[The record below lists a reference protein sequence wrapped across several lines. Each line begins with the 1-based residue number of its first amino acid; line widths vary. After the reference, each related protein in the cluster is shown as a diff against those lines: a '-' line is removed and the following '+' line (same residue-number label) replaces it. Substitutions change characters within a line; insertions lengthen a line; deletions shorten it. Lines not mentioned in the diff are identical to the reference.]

1 MKTPC
6 LERTVDQHGN
16 CRCSVK
22 VRLAVHHDD
31 VNGLFQAVHEDP
43 LANGQSHGIGVKQG
57 FDTLIKV
64 DPSLLLKTLAKSP
77 SNGRLE
83 RSPLAGA
90 CSCHRCASIAGRGP
104 GSCAQSPGQL
114 WLKLNWIEWMGVHKI
129 DKQIKSEVRKMINNF
144 DSKRAFRALAPGPN
158 WSTGPSSQGMLKE
171 RPLGTWPPCRWSW
184 PGSDKHG
191 SVIDAKK
198 KNLYQSSQGAEAL
211 ARGNFGLA
219 AHEIITW
226 AQCRKKSQSQIN
238 STNFF
243 QNSSYANFKQILATR
258 GHPLWPQ
265 AVDNHFN
272 VR

>member
-1 MKTPC
+1 MISKYNLPQIKLGPVKSFVSNFMKTPC

-114 WLKLNWIEWMGVHKI
+114 
-129 DKQIKSEVRKMINNF
+129 
-144 DSKRAFRALAPGPN
+144 
-158 WSTGPSSQGMLKE
+158 
-171 RPLGTWPPCRWSW
+171 
-184 PGSDKHG
+184 
-191 SVIDAKK
+191 
-198 KNLYQSSQGAEAL
+198 
-211 ARGNFGLA
+211 
-219 AHEIITW
+219 
-226 AQCRKKSQSQIN
+226 
-238 STNFF
+238 
-243 QNSSYANFKQILATR
+243 
-258 GHPLWPQ
+258 
-265 AVDNHFN
+265 
-272 VR
+272 